1 MEVSSDNALLI
12 ADFHLFLEKPPSD
25 HGDRWSSRPFRAYT
39 TVHPPFSVSLD
50 PVATKRDKL
59 RFVQNLWSAQAL
71 ARARLSVKGKGTVPR
86 VMMGNEECALEQ
98 AGETHARARCFFNV
112 WERNGWNGM
121 KKVSHTQD
129 SLTL

>member
-1 MEVSSDNALLI
+1 
-12 ADFHLFLEKPPSD
+12 
-25 HGDRWSSRPFRAYT
+25 
-39 TVHPPFSVSLD
+39 VHPPFSVSLD

-86 VMMGNEECALEQ
+86 VMMGNEEFALER
-98 AGETHARARCFFNV
+98 AGEMHARARCFFNV